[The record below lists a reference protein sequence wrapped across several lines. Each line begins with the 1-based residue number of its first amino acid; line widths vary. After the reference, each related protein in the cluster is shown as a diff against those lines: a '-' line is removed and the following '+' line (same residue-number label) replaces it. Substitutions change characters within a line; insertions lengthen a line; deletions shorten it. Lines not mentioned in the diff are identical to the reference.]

1 MSAGVLR
8 RRRLAAL
15 GVVGAVGGLAAVVGA
30 LASGGSGASDAG
42 RRMASRAAA
51 GRSASARLAELP
63 RGGRRLFPHFRV
75 VAFYGAPQDP
85 ELGTLGIG
93 TAAHAGRRLAV
104 VARAYRP
111 LGRPVLP
118 AMELLAVIADGDPGR
133 DGLYSLR
140 QRPSVIAR
148 YLRAARRMKALLVL
162 DIQPGHRGFWEE
174 AHALR
179 RWLREPDVSLA
190 LDPEWHTPGGVPG
203 KVIGSV
209 DAREVNAISFW
220 LDGLVRRLRLPQKLL
235 LVHRFTEGMIA
246 GRLKRRAH
254 VAVTVN
260 VDGFGQRAIKRV
272 KYERFAHGL
281 DRGLRHGFKL
291 FFKEDTGLLT
301 PGAVGRLRP
310 RPDVVVYE

>member
-1 MSAGVLR
+1 MRRGR
-8 RRRLAAL
+8 RRAAL
-15 GVVGAVGGLAAVVGA
+15 VAVAVVAATAGA
-30 LASGGSGASDAG
+30 LAAGGTREHRPADVP
-42 RRMASRAAA
+42 RAAA
-51 GRSASARLAELP
+51 HVVPAPTLP

-93 TAAHAGRRLAV
+93 TAAQAGRRLAV

-118 AMELLAVIADGDPGR
+118 AVELLAVVANHDPGR
-133 DGLYSLR
+133 DGLYSVR
-140 QRPSVIAR
+140 QRPAVIAR
-148 YLRAARRMKALLVL
+148 YLQAARRAKALLVL

-190 LDPEWHTPGGVPG
+190 LDPEWHTPGAVPG

-220 LDGLVRRLRLPQKLL
+220 LDGMVRRLGLPQKLL

-246 GRLKRRAH
+246 GRLKHRRD

-260 VDGFGQRAIKRV
+260 VDGFGERAIKRV
-272 KYERFAHGL
+272 KYERFARGL
-281 DRGLRHGFKL
+281 DRGFRHGFKL
-291 FFKEDTGLLT
+291 FFKEDTGLFT
-301 PGAVGRLRP
+301 PGAVGALRP